1 MADAQEKDGMK
12 RPKGKP
18 GSRNFRDLQVWQK
31 GMEIVRQTYRTAA
44 GLPQRESYG
53 LISQMQR
60 AAVSIP
66 ANIAEGFNRYHN
78 KEYRQYLYMALGS
91 CAELETHVEIAAD
104 LKYIDENKKGVLLE
118 KLDHES
124 RMLTSLIGKLA

>member
-1 MADAQEKDGMK
+1 MADAEERETKGS
-12 RPKGKP
+12 KGKR

-31 GMEIVRQTYRTAA
+31 GMDIVRQTYRAA
-44 GLPQRESYG
+44 AVLPQRELYG

-66 ANIAEGFNRYHN
+66 ANVAEGFNRYHN

-104 LKYIDENKKGVLLE
+104 LKYIDDKKKGVLLE
-118 KLDHES
+118 MLDHES

>member
-1 MADAQEKDGMK
+1 
-12 RPKGKP
+12 
-18 GSRNFRDLQVWQK
+18 
-31 GMEIVRQTYRTAA
+31 
-44 GLPQRESYG
+44 
-53 LISQMQR
+53 MQR

-66 ANIAEGFNRYHN
+66 ANVAEGFNRYRN

-104 LKYIDENKKGVLLE
+104 LNCIDAEMKGLLLE